1 MSILLCF
8 YLAGVILFYA
18 NVWILLCKE
27 VKQKTARTTN
37 MEEKPTKPQKLCV
50 SFNNSLPLHHLI
62 ITRSSPEKFKLTK
75 VRWREEGTDVQLC
88 P

>member
-1 MSILLCF
+1 
-8 YLAGVILFYA
+8 
-18 NVWILLCKE
+18 
-27 VKQKTARTTN
+27 

-88 P
+88 VPAGLNTNKTLSLPMERAQIRLMI

>member
-1 MSILLCF
+1 
-8 YLAGVILFYA
+8 
-18 NVWILLCKE
+18 
-27 VKQKTARTTN
+27 